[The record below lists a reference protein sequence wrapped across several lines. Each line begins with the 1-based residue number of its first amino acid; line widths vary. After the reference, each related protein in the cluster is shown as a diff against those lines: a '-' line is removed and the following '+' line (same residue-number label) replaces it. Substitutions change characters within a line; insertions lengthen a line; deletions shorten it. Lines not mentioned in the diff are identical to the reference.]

1 MRVSVDIGGTF
12 TDCVVEQEHGVEFYK
27 SPTTPADPVQ
37 GMLDAIAKA
46 AMANDETLDGYLR
59 RIERIVHGTT
69 LGTNLLLTGRGAKVG
84 FLTTSG
90 FREVLEMRRGLR
102 NLDHAMFDQVRPP
115 YEPLVPRALRF
126 GIRERTLYTG
136 EIDEPLDAVAVE
148 EAVHAMLAE
157 GCEAVAIGFL
167 HAYANPRNEQL
178 AKAIVQRCA
187 PDAHVVCSHEVL
199 PTLGEFERFSTTVV
213 SAHIGPAVS
222 TYLRRLDERLRSHGF
237 GGTLLIMLSSGLMQ
251 TVEQCSSRAVEL
263 LVSGP
268 AAAPAAAL
276 AVAEPLGHRDI
287 LEIDM
292 GGTSFDVCV
301 IRNGAVPTTKD
312 AFVGEE
318 RVACKMVDVHSL
330 GAGGGSI
337 AWVDSLGLIRVGPQS
352 AGADPGPAAYGRSD
366 VPTVT
371 DADLVLGY
379 LPADFFLGGEIT
391 LDVARARESIRGLG
405 VAADLGVEETADAI
419 FQTVTTAMANA
430 VTEVCTKRGHDVR
443 GFVIVAGGGAGG
455 IHAAA
460 IAEHLRVPTVIL
472 PPVAPVLSASG
483 MLTMDIGQ
491 ELAKVGVWDRAAVT
505 EENLNDTFGEMI
517 AAQSETFRGMGI
529 DPSDV
534 RFIRSVSMRYR
545 GQFHEVVIDLP
556 GGDLGTGD
564 MPGLAA
570 AFHDRHEDLYGYSLR
585 WRVVEILECHLR
597 GSIKQAPGYE
607 VPPDRSPLTPLA
619 DARVGERTCFVG
631 RSHRAL
637 PVYRRDL
644 LRPGHEFS
652 GPALIDSRTS
662 TALVP
667 ETFDAHVDAMR
678 NIVLSLRAARPAS
691 AMARAG
697 EALDR

>member
-1 MRVSVDIGGTF
+1 
-12 TDCVVEQEHGVEFYK
+12 
-27 SPTTPADPVQ
+27 
-37 GMLDAIAKA
+37 MLDAIRKA
-46 AMANDETLDGYLR
+46 ATANDETLDECLGR
-59 RIERIVHGTT
+59 VEQIVHGTT
-69 LGTNLLLTGRGAKVG
+69 LATNLLLTGRGAKVG
-84 FLTTSG
+84 FLTTAG
-90 FREVLEMRRGLR
+90 FREVLEMRRGIR

-115 YEPLVPRALRF
+115 FEPLVPRALRF
-126 GIRERTLYTG
+126 GIAERTLYTG
-136 EIDEPLDAVAVE
+136 EIDEPLDETAVE
-148 EAVHAMLAE
+148 EATHAMLSE
-157 GCEAVAIGFL
+157 GCDAVAIGFL
-167 HAYANPRNEQL
+167 HAYANPSNEQL

-187 PDAHVVCSHEVL
+187 PETHVICSHEVL

-213 SAHIGPAVS
+213 SAHVGPAVS
-222 TYLRRLDERLRSHGF
+222 TYLRRLDDQLRSHGF
-237 GGTLLIMLSSGLMQ
+237 RGTLLIMLSSGLMQ

-276 AVAEPLGHRDI
+276 AVAEPLGHQDI

-301 IRNGAVPTTKD
+301 IRNGTVPTTKD

-318 RVACKMVDVHSL
+318 RVACKMVDVRSL

-352 AGADPGPAAYGRSD
+352 AGADPGPAAYGRSEL
-366 VPTVT
+366 PTVT

-391 LDVARARESIRGLG
+391 LDVTRARQAIGTIG
-405 VAADLGVEETADAI
+405 AVVDLGIEETANAI
-419 FQTVTTAMANA
+419 FHTVTTAMADA

-472 PPVAPVLSASG
+472 PPVAPVLSATG
-483 MLTMDIGQ
+483 MLTMDVGQ
-491 ELAKVGVWDRAAVT
+491 ELAKVGVWDRTAVT
-505 EENLNDTFGEMI
+505 EEELNRTFGEMI
-517 AAQSETFRGMGI
+517 AVQSETFGDMGI
-529 DPSDV
+529 DPSGV

-545 GQFHEVVIDLP
+545 GQFHEVMVDLP
-556 GGDLGTGD
+556 GGDLGDGD
-564 MPGLAA
+564 MPVLLA

-585 WRVVEILECHLR
+585 WRAVEILECHLR
-597 GSIKQAPGYE
+597 GAVRQVPGYE
-607 VPPDRSPLTPLA
+607 LAPDRGPLTPLG
-619 DARVGERTCFVG
+619 DACVGERTCFVG
-631 RSHRAL
+631 QSHRAL

-644 LRPGHEFS
+644 LRPEHEFS

-662 TALVP
+662 TVLVP
-667 ETFDAHVDAMR
+667 ETFDARVDAMH
-678 NIVLSLRAARPAS
+678 NVVLSLRAVRGES
-691 AMARAG
+691 ALARAG
-697 EALDR
+697 EALGA

>member
-1 MRVSVDIGGTF
+1 MRLSVDIGGTF
-12 TDCVVEQEHGVEFYK
+12 TDCVVQHDDGIEFYK
-27 SPTTPADPVQ
+27 APTTPADPVQ

-46 AMANDETLDGYLR
+46 ATANDESLDEYLGR
-59 RIERIVHGTT
+59 LDQIVHGTT
-69 LGTNLLLTGRGAKVG
+69 LATNLLLTGRGAKVG
-84 FLTTSG
+84 FLTTAG
-90 FREVLEMRRGLR
+90 FREVLEMRRGIR
-102 NLDHAMFDQVRPP
+102 NLDHAMFDQVRAP

-136 EIDEPLDAVAVE
+136 AIDEPLDETEVE
-148 EAVHAMLAE
+148 EAVHAMLAQ
-157 GCEAVAIGFL
+157 GCDAVAIGFL

-178 AKAIVQRCA
+178 AKTIVRRCA
-187 PDAHVVCSHEVL
+187 AEMHVVCSHEVL

-213 SAHIGPAVS
+213 SAHVGPAVS
-222 TYLRRLDERLRSHGF
+222 TYLQRLDEQLRSHGF
-237 GGTLLIMLSSGLMQ
+237 RGTLLIMLSSGLMQ

-276 AVAEPLGHRDI
+276 AVAEPLGHQDI

-301 IRNGAVPTTKD
+301 IRNGVVPTTKD

-318 RVACKMVDVHSL
+318 RVACKMVDVRSL

-366 VPTVT
+366 LPTVT

-379 LPADFFLGGEIT
+379 LPADFFLGGEIE
-391 LDVARARESIRGLG
+391 LDVERAREAIGRVG
-405 VAADLGVEETADAI
+405 AAVDLGIEETAEAI
-419 FQTVTTAMANA
+419 FHTVTTAMADA

-443 GFVIVAGGGAGG
+443 GYVIVAGGGAGG

-472 PPVAPVLSASG
+472 PPLAPVLSATG
-483 MLTMDIGQ
+483 MLTMDVGQ
-491 ELAKVGVWDRAAVT
+491 ELARVGVWDRTAVT
-505 EENLNDTFGEMI
+505 EEQLNGTFAEMI
-517 AAQSETFRGMGI
+517 SVQRETFRDMGL

-545 GQFHEVVIDLP
+545 GQFHEVVVDLP
-556 GGDLGTGD
+556 GADLADGD
-564 MPGLAA
+564 MPVLLA

-585 WRVVEILECHLR
+585 WRAVEILECHLR
-597 GSIKQAPGYE
+597 GSVKQVPGYE
-607 VPPDRSPLTPLA
+607 LAPDRRPLTALG
-619 DARVGERTCFVG
+619 DACVAERTCFVG
-631 RSHRAL
+631 QSHRAL

-662 TALVP
+662 TVLVP
-667 ETFDAHVDAMR
+667 ETFDARVDVMQ
-678 NIVLSLRAARPAS
+678 NVILNLRAAGRES
-691 AMARAG
+691 ELARAG
-697 EALDR
+697 ETLGA

>member
-1 MRVSVDIGGTF
+1 VSVDIGGTF
-12 TDCVVEQEHGVEFYK
+12 TDCVVEDDQGVEFYK
-27 SPTTPADPVQ
+27 APTTPSDPVQ

-46 AMANDETLDGYLR
+46 AMAKGKGLDEYLR
-59 RIERIVHGTT
+59 GVERIVHGTT
-69 LGTNLLLTGRGAKVG
+69 LGTNLLVTGRGAKVG
-84 FLTTSG
+84 FLTTAG
-90 FREVLEMRRGLR
+90 FREVLEMRRGIR
-102 NLDHAMFDQVRPP
+102 NLDHAMFDQVRAP
-115 YEPLVPRALRF
+115 YEALVPRALRV
-126 GIRERTLYTG
+126 GIAERTLYTG
-136 EIDEPLDAVAVE
+136 EIDELLNEAAVE
-148 EAVHAMLAE
+148 DAIRMLHSE
-157 GCEAVAIGFL
+157 GCTAVAIGFL

-178 AKAIVQRCA
+178 AKAVVQRCA
-187 PDAHVVCSHEVL
+187 PEMHVICSHEVL

-213 SAHIGPAVS
+213 SAYIGPAVS
-222 TYLRRLDERLRSHGF
+222 NYLRQLDERLRSRGF

-251 TVEQCSSRAVEL
+251 TVDQCASRAVEL
-263 LVSGP
+263 LASGP

-276 AVAEPLGHRDI
+276 AVAEPLGHGDI

-301 IRNGAVPTTKD
+301 IRGGTVPTTTD
-312 AFVGEE
+312 AFVGDE

-366 VPTVT
+366 LPTVT

-379 LPADFFLGGEIT
+379 LPGDFFLGGEIT
-391 LDVARARESIRGLG
+391 LDVERSREAIQRLG
-405 VAADLGVEETADAI
+405 ATVDLGVEETADAI
-419 FQTVTTAMANA
+419 FHTVTTAMANA

-443 GFVIVAGGGAGG
+443 GYVIVAGGGAGG
-455 IHAAA
+455 LHAAA

-472 PPVAPVLSASG
+472 PPVAPVLSATG

-505 EENLNDTFGEMI
+505 EEELNSAFGEMI
-517 AAQSETFRGMGI
+517 ATQSETFRNMGI
-529 DPSDV
+529 EPSKV
-534 RFIRSVSMRYR
+534 RFVRSVSMRYR
-545 GQFHEVVIDLP
+545 GQFHEVAIDLP
-556 GGDLGTGD
+556 GGDLGQGEL
-564 MPGLAA
+564 PVVVS
-570 AFHDRHEDLYGYSLR
+570 AFHERHEELYGYSLR
-585 WRVVEILECHLR
+585 WRGVEILECHLR
-597 GSIKQAPGYE
+597 GAVKQDPVHEPASDGG
-607 VPPDRSPLTPLA
+607 PLTSLE

-631 RSHRAL
+631 QTHRPL

-667 ETFDAHVDAMR
+667 ETFDARVDAMH
-678 NIVLSLRAARPAS
+678 NVVLSLRPTQRES
-691 AMARAG
+691 ALATTG

>member
-1 MRVSVDIGGTF
+1 
-12 TDCVVEQEHGVEFYK
+12 
-27 SPTTPADPVQ
+27 
-37 GMLDAIAKA
+37 ML
-46 AMANDETLDGYLR
+46 
-59 RIERIVHGTT
+59 
-69 LGTNLLLTGRGAKVG
+69 
-84 FLTTSG
+84 S
-90 FREVLEMRRGLR
+90 
-102 NLDHAMFDQVRPP
+102 
-115 YEPLVPRALRF
+115 
-126 GIRERTLYTG
+126 
-136 EIDEPLDAVAVE
+136 
-148 EAVHAMLAE
+148 E

-167 HAYANPRNEQL
+167 HAYANPCNEQL

-187 PDAHVVCSHEVL
+187 PETHVICSHEVL
-199 PTLGEFERFSTTVV
+199 ATLGEFERFSTTVV

-222 TYLRRLDERLRSHGF
+222 TYLRLLDERLRSHGF

-251 TVEQCSSRAVEL
+251 TAEQCSSRAVEL

-268 AAAPAAAL
+268 AAAPSSAL

-301 IRNGAVPTTKD
+301 IRNGSVPTTKD

-337 AWVDSLGLIRVGPQS
+337 AWIDSLGLIRVGPQS
-352 AGADPGPAAYGRSD
+352 AGADPGPAAYGRSEL
-366 VPTVT
+366 PTVT

-391 LDVARARESIRGLG
+391 LDVSQAREAIRRLG
-405 VAADLGVEETADAI
+405 VEVDLGVEEAADAI
-419 FQTVTTAMANA
+419 FHTVTATMADA

-460 IAEHLRVPTVIL
+460 VAEHLRVPTVIL
-472 PPVAPVLSASG
+472 PPVAPVLSATG

-491 ELAKVGVWDRAAVT
+491 ELAKVGVWDRTAVT
-505 EENLNDTFGEMI
+505 EETLNGTFGEMI
-517 AAQSETFRGMGI
+517 AAQSETFRAIGI

-534 RFIRSVSMRYR
+534 RFIRSVSMRYQ

-556 GGDLGTGD
+556 GGDLADGD
-564 MPGLAA
+564 MPVLLA
-570 AFHDRHEDLYGYSLR
+570 AFHDRYEELYGYALQ

-597 GSIKQAPGYE
+597 GSTKQSPGYE
-607 VPPDRSPLTPLA
+607 IAPDSRPLTPLA
-619 DARVGERTCFVG
+619 DARVGERACFVG
-631 RSHRAL
+631 QTHRPL

-644 LRPGHEFS
+644 LRAGHEFS
-652 GPALIDSRTS
+652 GPALIDSSTS
-662 TALVP
+662 TVLVP
-667 ETFDAHVDAMR
+667 ETFDARVDAMQ
-678 NIVLSLRAARPAS
+678 NVVLSLRAVRQES
-691 AMARAG
+691 ALARAG
-697 EALDR
+697 EALQQ

>member
-12 TDCVVEQEHGVEFYK
+12 TDCVVQHEQGVESYK
-27 SPTTPADPVQ
+27 APTTPSDPVQ
-37 GMLDAIAKA
+37 GMIDVIAKA
-46 AMANDETLDGYLR
+46 AAAHDEGLDEYLGR
-59 RIERIVHGTT
+59 VERIVHGTT
-69 LGTNLLLTGRGAKVG
+69 LGTNLLVTGRGAQVG
-84 FLTTSG
+84 FLTTAG
-90 FREVLEMRRGLR
+90 FREVLEMRRGIR

-115 YEPLVPRALRF
+115 YAPLVPRALRF
-126 GIRERTLYTG
+126 GIAERTLYTG
-136 EIDEPLDAVAVE
+136 EIDEPLHEAAVE
-148 EAVHAMLAE
+148 TALQTMLSE
-157 GCEAVAIGFL
+157 GCDAVAIGFL
-167 HAYANPRNEQL
+167 HSYANPRNEQL

-187 PDAHVVCSHEVL
+187 PEMHVICSHEVL

-213 SAHIGPAVS
+213 SAYIGPAVS
-222 TYLRRLDERLRSHGF
+222 SYLRRLDERLRSRGF

-263 LVSGP
+263 LASGP

-276 AVAEPLGHRDI
+276 AVAEPLGHHDI

-301 IRNGAVPTTKD
+301 IRKGTVPTTND
-312 AFVGEE
+312 AFVGDE

-366 VPTVT
+366 LPTVT
-371 DADLVLGY
+371 DADLVLGF

-391 LDVARARESIRGLG
+391 LDVDRARGAIQRLG
-405 VAADLGVEETADAI
+405 AAVELGIEETAEAI
-419 FQTVTTAMANA
+419 FHTVTTAMADA

-472 PPVAPVLSASG
+472 PPMAPVLSATG
-483 MLTMDIGQ
+483 MLTMDVGQ
-491 ELAKVGVWDRAAVT
+491 ELAKVGVWDRTAVT
-505 EENLNDTFGEMI
+505 EDELNSTFGEMI
-517 AAQSETFRGMGI
+517 TAQSETFRSMGI
-529 DPSDV
+529 EPSGV
-534 RFIRSVSMRYR
+534 GFIRSVSIRYR
-545 GQFHEVVIDLP
+545 GQFHEVGVDLP
-556 GGDLGTGD
+556 GGELGQGDL
-564 MPGLAA
+564 PALIA
-570 AFHDRHEDLYGYSLR
+570 AFHDRHEELYGYALP
-585 WRVVEILECHLR
+585 WRAVEILECHLR
-597 GSIKQAPGYE
+597 GSIKQVPEYEIAP
-607 VPPDRSPLTPLA
+607 DSRPLTPLGE
-619 DARVGERTCFVG
+619 ARIGERTCFVG
-631 RSHRAL
+631 KSHRPL

-652 GPALIDSRTS
+652 GPALIDSQTT

-667 ETFDAHVDAMR
+667 ETFDARVDATQ
-678 NIVLSLRAARPAS
+678 NVVLSLRPAHRES
-691 AMARAG
+691 AMATTG
-697 EALDR
+697 EARDR

>member
-12 TDCVVEQEHGVEFYK
+12 TDCVVEHEHGVEFYK

-46 AMANDETLDGYLR
+46 AATNDETLEGYLR

-90 FREVLEMRRGLR
+90 FREVLEMRRGIR
-102 NLDHAMFDQVRPP
+102 NLDHAMFDQVRAP
-115 YEPLVPRALRF
+115 YQPLVPRALRF
-126 GIRERTLYTG
+126 GIAERTLYTG
-136 EIDEPLDAVAVE
+136 EIDEPVDAAAVEDAVR
-148 EAVHAMLAE
+148 AMLTE

-187 PDAHVVCSHEVL
+187 PETHVVCSHEVL

-222 TYLRRLDERLRSHGF
+222 TYLRRLDERLRSNGF
-237 GGTLLIMLSSGLMQ
+237 DGTLLIMLSSGLMQ

-268 AAAPAAAL
+268 AAAPSAAL
-276 AVAEPLGHRDI
+276 AVAEALGHRDI

-352 AGADPGPAAYGRSD
+352 AGADPGPAAYGRSQL
-366 VPTVT
+366 PTVT

-391 LDVARARESIRGLG
+391 LDVARAREAIRNLG
-405 VAADLGVEETADAI
+405 VSVDLGVEETADAI
-419 FQTVTTAMANA
+419 FQTVTIAMADA

-472 PPVAPVLSASG
+472 PPVAPVLSANG

-491 ELAKVGVWDRAAVT
+491 ELARVGVWDRAAVT
-505 EENLNDTFGEMI
+505 EENLNETFAEMI
-517 AAQSETFRGMGI
+517 AAQSATFAGMGI
-529 DPSDV
+529 DLSSV
-534 RFIRSVSMRYR
+534 RFMRSVSMRYQ
-545 GQFHEVVIDLP
+545 GQFHEVMVDLP
-556 GGDLGTGD
+556 GGDLRQGE
-564 MPGLAA
+564 MEGLRD

-597 GSIKQAPGYE
+597 GSTKQASSYE
-607 VPPDRSPLTPLA
+607 VTPEQAALTPLG
-619 DARVGERTCFVG
+619 DACVGERTCFVG

-637 PVYRRDL
+637 PVYQRDL

-662 TALVP
+662 TTLVP
-667 ETFDAHVDAMR
+667 ETFDAQVDTR
-678 NIVLSLRAARPAS
+678 QNVILSLRAARGES
-691 AMARAG
+691 AMAGAG
-697 EALDR
+697 EALGR